1 MEECEK
7 VWGHLIK
14 VVPLQI
20 DEENKCIMRC
30 KILLLVSVLFF
41 VNIAFTQE
49 KNDWENQEVFQI
61 NRCTPRATFFPYSN
75 TKAMMSEETF
85 NYPWISPMKA
95 DLISLNGKWNF
106 HFSPSANERPSEN
119 DMFTKGNLRWKTIN
133 VPSCWEMLGYD
144 FPLYVNVDYPFE
156 NNPPFIDVK
165 EQYKGLYGENPV
177 GTYHKTFTIP
187 ENWNGKRVFLHFDGI
202 YSGAYVWCN
211 GKKVG
216 YCQASNNDA
225 EFELTKYLKEGE
237 NDLYVQVF
245 RWTDASYL
253 EGQDMFH
260 MSGLHRDV
268 YLFAVEPVFISNHYI
283 TSNLSKQDNYKSGE
297 FCVELEIDNPTN
309 KKSKKKIEIELL
321 DSKKQSVFSKNYL
334 VEVKNEKT
342 KVKFETY
349 LTNLELWN
357 SENPYLYTVV
367 IRQKD
372 KKGKEE
378 LVFSTKYGFRDIK
391 IDNNCVYING
401 ERVLFKG
408 VNTQDTH
415 PLYGRSIDVNTMLK
429 DIKLMKQANVN
440 TLRASHYP
448 RQAKMYA
455 MTDFYGMYVMNEAD
469 VECHLNWA
477 VHGEKGGITNDSTW
491 RAQFVDRTKAMV
503 LRDRNHPSIIFWSLG
518 NEAGGGE
525 NFLHTYNA
533 TASLD
538 TRPIHYE
545 GATRGKTPY
554 TDFYSEMYPHLD
566 VVKAFAKSDSLN
578 QPYIMCEYAH
588 AMGNA
593 IGNLKEYWDEIE
605 KGKNAIGGCIWDWVD
620 QSIYFPQAIKKGEFT
635 KNGFPYYSAGY
646 DYPGPHQGNFMNN
659 GIIQADRKWND
670 KLAEVKQVYQ
680 YIKFLSFDKDSQ
692 ELTILNK
699 YDFIDLAGFYLDYQ
713 IEENGY
719 EIFKGRVE
727 LPALEPND
735 TLRIKLPFD
744 LNLDQTKES
753 FINIQARFKQANLW
767 AKSGYE
773 MAQAQFALNKRNNS
787 LALVAESND
796 KFNVIEDEKQI
807 TLENK
812 GFKISFDKAN
822 GEIISWKYADCD
834 VITDRKGSP
843 RYNNNRW
850 IENDRHG
857 DSISSDI
864 ASTFEITFNK
874 EKTKANVKVST
885 TSEKCPYTIEY
896 TVYSNNIVDMKVTMN
911 PIVEGLRRLGVGII
925 FSKDFEEIDY
935 FAKGPWENYWDRQEA
950 SFVSRYSTTVSD
962 MFTPYAHPQSCGNR
976 QEMREISLYKKG
988 TNKGLKIEA
997 ESPIAFSMLH
1007 YDDPDFIKEKL
1018 HPWELEAREEVYA
1031 HFDFVQRGLGNG
1043 SCGPQTIEKYQV
1055 PSSGTYSFTLRFS
1068 PLR

>member
-1 MEECEK
+1 MK
-7 VWGHLIK
+7 
-14 VVPLQI
+14 
-20 DEENKCIMRC
+20 
-30 KILLLVSVLFF
+30 KIYCFIILSIIFSCF
-41 VNIAFTQE
+41 AFSQE

-61 NRCTPRATFFPYSN
+61 NRCSPRATFFPYSN

-95 DLISLNGKWNF
+95 DLISLNGKWDFN
-106 HFSPSANERPSEN
+106 FSPSADKRPSEN
-119 DMFTKGNLRWKTIN
+119 DMFTKGNLKWESIN

-144 FPLYVNVDYPFE
+144 SPLYVNVDYPFE

-177 GTYHKTFTIP
+177 GTYHKTFSIP
-187 ENWNGKRVFLHFDGI
+187 KNWEKKRVFLHFDGL

-225 EFELTKYLKEGE
+225 EFELTQYLKEGVNE
-237 NDLYVQVF
+237 LYVQVF

-268 YLFAVEPVFISNHYI
+268 YLFAVEQVFISNHYI
-283 TSNLSKQDNYKSGE
+283 TSTLDANTGYKKGNFNIELTLDNLTGKK
-297 FCVELEIDNPTN
+297 VEKI
-309 KKSKKKIEIELL
+309 IEIELL
-321 DSKKQSVFSKNYL
+321 DAKKQL
-334 VEVKNEKT
+334 VWRIERKEVLKAKET
-342 KVKFETY
+342 KI
-349 LTNLELWN
+349 NLNHLLDNIELWN

-391 IDNNCVYING
+391 IANNRVYING
-401 ERVLFKG
+401 EQVLFKG

-525 NFLHTYNA
+525 NFLHTYKA

-566 VVKAFAKSDSLN
+566 AVKAFAKSDSLN

-620 QSIYFPQAIKKGEFT
+620 QSIYFPQAIKKGEFV

-659 GIIQADRKWND
+659 GIIRADREWND
-670 KLAEVKQVYQ
+670 KLAEVKKVYQ
-680 YIKFLSFDKDSQ
+680 YVKILSFDKDKKQ
-692 ELTILNK
+692 VVIANK
-699 YDFIDLAGFYLDYQ
+699 YDFIDLSKFYIDFQ
-713 IEENGY
+713 IIEDGY
-719 EIFKGRVE
+719 EIYKGTTK
-727 LPALEPND
+727 LPSLKPN
-735 TLRIKLPFD
+735 TIAKIKLPYNVE
-744 LNLDQTKES
+744 LNQEKES
-753 FINIQARFKQANLW
+753 FINLQLRLKEANHW
-767 AKSGYE
+767 AEKDYA
-773 MAQAQFALNKRNNS
+773 MAQWQFAINKIENRLQEVKENKE
-787 LALVAESND
+787 AFLVQED
-796 KFNVIEDEKQI
+796 KTQL

-812 GFKISFDKAN
+812 GFKISFDKQN
-822 GEIISWKYADCD
+822 GEILYWKYDGFE
-834 VITDRKGSP
+834 VISDRKGSP
-843 RYNNNRW
+843 HYNNNRW
-850 IENDRHG
+850 IENDKHG
-857 DSISSDI
+857 DSISGEL
-864 ASTFEITFNK
+864 ASTCEIKLNK
-874 EKTKANVKVST
+874 EKTKAEIKIT
-885 TSEKCPYTIEY
+885 TKGKKCPYTIEY
-896 TVYSNNIVDMKVTMN
+896 IVYSNNIVDMKVILN
-911 PIVEGLRRLGVGII
+911 PIVEGLRRLGLGMI

-935 FAKGPWENYWDRQEA
+935 YAKGPWENYNDRQEA
-950 SFVSRYSTTVSD
+950 SFVGRYSTTVSD
-962 MFTPYAHPQSCGNR
+962 MLTPYAHPQSCGNR
-976 QEMREISLYKKG
+976 QEMREIFLYKKG
-988 TNKGLKIEA
+988 STKGLKIEA
-997 ESPIAFSMLH
+997 NQPIAFSMLH
-1007 YDDPDFIKEKL
+1007 FDDKDFNKEKL
-1018 HPWELEAREEVYA
+1018 HPWELNPREEVYA

>member
-1 MEECEK
+1 MK
-7 VWGHLIK
+7 KKFLF
-14 VVPLQI
+14 
-20 DEENKCIMRC
+20 
-30 KILLLVSVLFF
+30 LLLALVLCG
-41 VNIAFTQE
+41 IAFSQE

-61 NRCTPRATFFPYSN
+61 NRCSPRATFFPYSN

-85 NYPWISPMKA
+85 NYPWIFPMKA
-95 DLISLNGKWNF
+95 DLISLNGKWDF

-119 DMFTKGNLRWKTIN
+119 DMFSKGKLIWQTIN

-177 GTYHKTFTIP
+177 GTYHKTFSIP
-187 ENWNGKRVFLHFDGI
+187 KNWSGKRVFLHFDGL

-225 EFELTKYLKEGE
+225 EFELTKYLKKGE
-237 NDLYVQVF
+237 NDLYLQVF

-268 YLFAVEPVFISNHYI
+268 YLFAVEQVFISNHYI
-283 TSNLSKQDNYKSGE
+283 TSSLDENTNYKKGN
-297 FCVELEIDNPTN
+297 FNIELTLDNPTG
-309 KKSKKKIEIELL
+309 KKVEKIIEIELL
-321 DSKKQSVFSKNYL
+321 DAKKQL
-334 VEVKNEKT
+334 VWKIERKEVLKEKET
-342 KVKFETY
+342 KI
-349 LTNLELWN
+349 NLNHLLDNIELWN

-401 ERVLFKG
+401 EQVLFKG

-566 VVKAFAKSDSLN
+566 AVKAFAKSDSLN

-620 QSIYFPQAIKKGEFT
+620 QSIYFPQAIKKGEFV

-659 GIIQADRKWND
+659 GIIRADREWND
-670 KLAEVKQVYQ
+670 KLAEVKKVYQ
-680 YIKFLSFDKDSQ
+680 YVKILSFDKDKKQ
-692 ELTILNK
+692 VVIANK
-699 YDFIDLAGFYLDYQ
+699 YDFIDLSQFYIDFQ
-713 IEENGY
+713 IIEDGY
-719 EIFKGRVE
+719 EIYKGTTK
-727 LPALEPND
+727 LPSLKPN
-735 TLRIKLPFD
+735 TIAKIKLPYNVE
-744 LNLDQTKES
+744 LNQEKES
-753 FINIQARFKQANLW
+753 FINLQLRLKEANHW
-767 AKSGYE
+767 AEKDYA
-773 MAQAQFALNKRNNS
+773 MAHWQFAINKIENRLQEVKES
-787 LALVAESND
+787 KEAFLVQED
-796 KFNVIEDEKQI
+796 KTQL

-812 GFKISFDKAN
+812 GFKISFDKQN
-822 GEIISWKYADCD
+822 GEILYWKYDGFE
-834 VITDRKGSP
+834 VISDRKGSP
-843 RYNNNRW
+843 HYNNNRW
-850 IENDRHG
+850 IENDKHG
-857 DSISSDI
+857 DSISGEL
-864 ASTFEITFNK
+864 ASTCEIKLNK
-874 EKTKANVKVST
+874 EKTKAEIKIT
-885 TSEKCPYTIEY
+885 TKGEKCPYTIEY
-896 TVYSNNIVDMKVTMN
+896 TVYSNNIVDMKVTLN
-911 PIVEGLRRLGVGII
+911 PIVEGLRRLGLGMI

-935 FAKGPWENYWDRQEA
+935 YAKGPWENYNDRQEA
-950 SFVSRYSTTVSD
+950 SFVGRYSTTVSD
-962 MFTPYAHPQSCGNR
+962 MLTPYAHPQSCGNR
-976 QEMREISLYKKG
+976 QEMREIFLYKKG
-988 TNKGLKIEA
+988 STKGLKIEA
-997 ESPIAFSMLH
+997 NQPIAFSMLH
-1007 YDDPDFIKEKL
+1007 FDDKDFNKEKL
-1018 HPWELEAREEVYA
+1018 HPWELNPREEVYA
-1031 HFDFVQRGLGNG
+1031 HFDYVQRGLGNG

>member
-1 MEECEK
+1 MK
-7 VWGHLIK
+7 KQFLF
-14 VVPLQI
+14 
-20 DEENKCIMRC
+20 
-30 KILLLVSVLFF
+30 ILLALFF
-41 VNIAFTQE
+41 SCFSFSQE

-61 NRCTPRATFFPYSN
+61 NRCNPRATFFPYSN
-75 TKAMMSEETF
+75 TTSMLQDETF
-85 NYPWISPMKA
+85 NYPWIAPNKA
-95 DLISLNGKWNF
+95 DVLSLNGKWNF

-119 DMFTKGNLRWKTIN
+119 DMFTKGNLKWESIN

-144 FPLYVNVDYPFE
+144 SPLYVNVDYPFE

-177 GTYHKTFTIP
+177 GTYHKTFSIP
-187 ENWNGKRVFLHFDGI
+187 KNWSGKRVFLHFDGF

-225 EFELTKYLKEGE
+225 EFELTQYLKEGVNE
-237 NDLYVQVF
+237 LYVQVF

-268 YLFAVEPVFISNHYI
+268 YLFAVEQVFISNHYI
-283 TSNLSKQDNYKSGE
+283 TSTLDANIGYKKGN
-297 FCVELEIDNPTN
+297 FNIELTLDNPTG
-309 KKSKKKIEIELL
+309 KKVEKIIEIELL
-321 DSKKQSVFSKNYL
+321 DAKKQL
-334 VEVKNEKT
+334 VWKIERKEVLKEKET
-342 KVKFETY
+342 KI
-349 LTNLELWN
+349 NLNHLLDNVELWN
-357 SENPYLYTVV
+357 SENPYLYTVI

-372 KKGKEE
+372 KKGNEE
-378 LVFSTKYGFRDIK
+378 MVFSTKYGFRDIK
-391 IDNNCVYING
+391 TFNNCVYING
-401 ERVLFKG
+401 EQVLFKG

-566 VVKAFAKSDSLN
+566 AVKAFAKSDSLN

-620 QSIYFPQAIKKGEFT
+620 QSIYFPQAIKKGEFV

-659 GIIQADRKWND
+659 GIIRADREWND
-670 KLAEVKQVYQ
+670 KLAEVKKVYQ
-680 YIKFLSFDKDSQ
+680 YVKILSFDKDKKQ
-692 ELTILNK
+692 VVIANK
-699 YDFIDLAGFYLDYQ
+699 YDFIDLSQFYIDFQ
-713 IEENGY
+713 IIENGY
-719 EIFKGRVE
+719 EIYKGTTK
-727 LPALEPND
+727 LPALKPN
-735 TLRIKLPFD
+735 TIAKIKLPYNVE
-744 LNLDQTKES
+744 LNQEKES
-753 FINIQARFKQANLW
+753 FINLQLRLKEANHW
-767 AKSGYE
+767 AEKDYA
-773 MAQAQFALNKRNNS
+773 MAQWQFAINKIENRLKEVKES
-787 LALVAESND
+787 KEAFLVQED
-796 KFNVIEDEKQI
+796 KTQL

-812 GFKISFDKAN
+812 GFKISFDKQN
-822 GEIISWKYADCD
+822 GEILYWKYDGFE
-834 VITDRKGSP
+834 VISDRKGSP
-843 RYNNNRW
+843 HYNNNRW
-850 IENDRHG
+850 IENDKHG
-857 DSISSDI
+857 DSISGEL
-864 ASTFEITFNK
+864 ASTCEIKLNK
-874 EKTKANVKVST
+874 EKTKAEIKVT
-885 TSEKCPYTIEY
+885 TKGEKCPYTIEY

-911 PIVEGLRRLGVGII
+911 PIVEGLRRLGLGMI

-935 FAKGPWENYWDRQEA
+935 YAKGPWENYNDRKEA
-950 SFVSRYSTTVSD
+950 SFVGRYSTTVSD
-962 MFTPYAHPQSCGNR
+962 MLTPYAHPQSCGNR
-976 QEMREISLYKKG
+976 QEMREIFLYKKG
-988 TNKGLKIEA
+988 STKGLKIEA
-997 ESPIAFSMLH
+997 NQPIAFSMLH
-1007 YDDPDFIKEKL
+1007 FDDKDFNKEKL

-1031 HFDFVQRGLGNG
+1031 HFDYVQRGLGNG

>member
-1 MEECEK
+1 MK
-7 VWGHLIK
+7 
-14 VVPLQI
+14 
-20 DEENKCIMRC
+20 
-30 KILLLVSVLFF
+30 KIYCFIILSIIFSCF
-41 VNIAFTQE
+41 AFSQE

-61 NRCTPRATFFPYSN
+61 NRCSPRATFFPYSN
-75 TKAMMSEETF
+75 TKAMMNEETF

-95 DLISLNGKWNF
+95 DLISLNGKWDF

-119 DMFTKGNLRWKTIN
+119 DMFTKGKLKWESIN

-177 GTYHKTFTIP
+177 GTYHKTFSIP
-187 ENWNGKRVFLHFDGI
+187 KNWEKKRVFLHFDGL

-211 GKKVG
+211 RKKVG

-225 EFELTKYLKEGE
+225 EFELTQYLKEGINE
-237 NDLYVQVF
+237 LYVQVF

-268 YLFAVEPVFISNHYI
+268 YLFAVERVFISNHYI
-283 TSNLSKQDNYKSGE
+283 TSTLDANTGYKKGN
-297 FCVELEIDNPTN
+297 FNIELTLDNPTG
-309 KKSKKKIEIELL
+309 KKAEKIIEIELL
-321 DSKKQSVFSKNYL
+321 DAKKEL
-334 VEVKNEKT
+334 VWKIEKKEVLKEKET
-342 KVKFETY
+342 KI
-349 LTNLELWN
+349 NLNHLLDNIELWN

-391 IDNNCVYING
+391 IENNCVYING

-491 RAQFVDRTKAMV
+491 KAQFVDRTKAMV

-525 NFLHTYNA
+525 NFLHTYKA

-545 GATRGKTPY
+545 GATRGKTPH

-566 VVKAFAKSDSLN
+566 AVKAFAKSDSLN

-593 IGNLKEYWDEIE
+593 IGNLKEYWEEIE

-620 QSIYFPQAIKKGEFT
+620 QSIYFPQAIKKGEFV
-635 KNGFPYYSAGY
+635 KNGFLYYSAGY

-659 GIIQADRKWND
+659 GIIRADREWND
-670 KLAEVKQVYQ
+670 KLAEVKKVYQ
-680 YIKFLSFDKDSQ
+680 YVKILSFDKDKKQ
-692 ELTILNK
+692 VVIANK
-699 YDFIDLAGFYLDYQ
+699 YDFIDLSQFYIDFQ
-713 IEENGY
+713 IIEDGY
-719 EIFKGRVE
+719 EIYKGTTK
-727 LPALEPND
+727 LPVLKPN
-735 TLRIKLPFD
+735 TIAKIKLPYNVE
-744 LNLDQTKES
+744 LNQEKES
-753 FINIQARFKQANLW
+753 FINLQLRLKEANPW
-767 AKSGYE
+767 AEKDYA
-773 MAQAQFALNKRNNS
+773 MAHWQFAINEIENRLQEVKES
-787 LALVAESND
+787 KEAFLVQED
-796 KFNVIEDEKQI
+796 KTQL

-812 GFKISFDKAN
+812 GFKISFDKQN
-822 GEIISWKYADCD
+822 GEILYWKYDGFE
-834 VITDRKGSP
+834 VISDRKGSP
-843 RYNNNRW
+843 HYNNNRW
-850 IENDRHG
+850 IENDKHG
-857 DSISSDI
+857 DSISGEL
-864 ASTFEITFNK
+864 ASTCEIKLNK
-874 EKTKANVKVST
+874 EKTKAEIKIT
-885 TSEKCPYTIEY
+885 TKGEKCPYTIEY

-911 PIVEGLRRLGVGII
+911 PIVEGLRRLGLGMI

-935 FAKGPWENYWDRQEA
+935 YAKGPWENYNDRQEA
-950 SFVSRYSTTVSD
+950 SFVGRYSTTVSD
-962 MFTPYAHPQSCGNR
+962 MLTPYAHPQSCGNR
-976 QEMREISLYKKG
+976 QEMREIFLYKKG
-988 TNKGLKIEA
+988 STKGLKIEA
-997 ESPIAFSMLH
+997 NQPIAFSMLH
-1007 YDDPDFIKEKL
+1007 FDDKDFNKEKL

>member
-1 MEECEK
+1 MK
-7 VWGHLIK
+7 KKFLF
-14 VVPLQI
+14 
-20 DEENKCIMRC
+20 
-30 KILLLVSVLFF
+30 ILLALFF
-41 VNIAFTQE
+41 SCFAFSQE

-95 DLISLNGKWNF
+95 DLISLNGKWDF
-106 HFSPSANERPSEN
+106 HFSPSANERPSES
-119 DMFTKGNLRWKTIN
+119 DMFTKGNLKWESIN

-144 FPLYVNVDYPFE
+144 SPLYVNVDYPFE
-156 NNPPFIDVK
+156 NNPPYIDVK

-177 GTYHKTFTIP
+177 GTYHKTFSIP
-187 ENWNGKRVFLHFDGI
+187 KNWEKKRVFLHFDGL

-225 EFELTKYLKEGE
+225 EFELTQYLKEGINE
-237 NDLYVQVF
+237 LYVQVF

-268 YLFAVEPVFISNHYI
+268 YLFAVESIFISNHYI
-283 TSNLSKQDNYKSGE
+283 TSNLNKQYNYKSGD
-297 FCVELEIDNPTN
+297 FCVELEIDNPT
-309 KKSKKKIEIELL
+309 KKNCKKNIEIELL
-321 DSKKQSVFSKNYL
+321 DSKKKIIFSKNYS
-334 VEVKNEKT
+334 VKVKNEKT
-342 KVKFETY
+342 KIKFETY
-349 LTNLELWN
+349 LTNLQLWN
-357 SENPYLYTVV
+357 AENPYLYTVI

-391 IDNNCVYING
+391 IANNRVYING
-401 ERVLFKG
+401 EQVLFKG

-455 MTDFYGMYVMNEAD
+455 MTDFYGLYVMNEAD

-491 RAQFVDRTKAMV
+491 TAQYVDRTKAMV

-533 TASLD
+533 TAALD

-566 VVKAFAKSDSLN
+566 AVKAFAKSDSLN

-620 QSIYFPQAIKKGEFT
+620 QSIYFPQSIKKGEFV

-659 GIIQADRKWND
+659 GIIRADREWND
-670 KLAEVKQVYQ
+670 KLAEVKKVYQ
-680 YIKFLSFDKDSQ
+680 YVKILSFDKDKKQ
-692 ELTILNK
+692 VVIANK
-699 YDFIDLAGFYLDYQ
+699 YDFIDLSQFYIDFQ
-713 IEENGY
+713 IIENGY
-719 EIFKGRVE
+719 EIYKGTTK
-727 LPALEPND
+727 LPSLKPN
-735 TLRIKLPFD
+735 TIAKIKLPYNVE
-744 LNLDQTKES
+744 LNQEKES
-753 FINIQARFKQANLW
+753 FINLQLRLKEANHW
-767 AKSGYE
+767 ADKDYA
-773 MAQAQFALNKRNNS
+773 MAHWQFAINEIENRLKEVKESKEAFLVQEDNNQ
-787 LALVAESND
+787 L
-796 KFNVIEDEKQI
+796 

-812 GFKISFDKAN
+812 GFKISFDKQN
-822 GEIISWKYADCD
+822 GEILYWKYDGFE
-834 VITDRKGSP
+834 VISDRKGSP
-843 RYNNNRW
+843 HYNNNRW
-850 IENDRHG
+850 IENDKHG
-857 DSISSDI
+857 DSISGEL
-864 ASTFEITFNK
+864 ASTCEININK
-874 EKTKANVKVST
+874 ERTKAEIKIT
-885 TSEKCPYTIEY
+885 TKGEKCPYTIEY

-911 PIVEGLRRLGVGII
+911 PIVEGLRRLGLGMI

-935 FAKGPWENYWDRQEA
+935 YAKGPWENYNDRQEA
-950 SFVSRYSTTVSD
+950 SFVGRYSTTVSD
-962 MFTPYAHPQSCGNR
+962 MLTPYAHPQSCGNR
-976 QEMREISLYKKG
+976 QEMREIFLYKKG
-988 TNKGLKIEA
+988 STKGLKIEA
-997 ESPIAFSMLH
+997 NQPIAFSMLH
-1007 YDDPDFIKEKL
+1007 FDDKDFNKEKL

>member
-1 MEECEK
+1 
-7 VWGHLIK
+7 
-14 VVPLQI
+14 
-20 DEENKCIMRC
+20 
-30 KILLLVSVLFF
+30 
-41 VNIAFTQE
+41 
-49 KNDWENQEVFQI
+49 
-61 NRCTPRATFFPYSN
+61 
-75 TKAMMSEETF
+75 MSEETF

-119 DMFTKGNLRWKTIN
+119 DMFTKGNLKWESIN

-156 NNPPFIDVK
+156 NNPPFIGVK

-177 GTYHKTFTIP
+177 GTYHKTFSIP
-187 ENWNGKRVFLHFDGI
+187 KNWEKKRVFLHFDGL

-225 EFELTKYLKEGE
+225 EFELTQYLKEGV

-268 YLFAVEPVFISNHYI
+268 YLFAVEQVFISNHYI
-283 TSNLSKQDNYKSGE
+283 TSTLDANTNYKKGN
-297 FCVELEIDNPTN
+297 FNIELTLDNPTG
-309 KKSKKKIEIELL
+309 KKVEKIIEIELL
-321 DSKKQSVFSKNYL
+321 DAKKEL
-334 VEVKNEKT
+334 VWRIERKEVLKEKET
-342 KVKFETY
+342 KI
-349 LTNLELWN
+349 NLNHLLDNIELWN
-357 SENPYLYTVV
+357 SENPYLYTVI

-391 IDNNCVYING
+391 IANNRVYING
-401 ERVLFKG
+401 EQVLFKG

-429 DIKLMKQANVN
+429 DIIMMKQANVN

-620 QSIYFPQAIKKGEFT
+620 QSIYFPQAIKKGEFV

-659 GIIQADRKWND
+659 GIIRADREWND
-670 KLAEVKQVYQ
+670 KLAEVKKVYQ
-680 YIKFLSFDKDSQ
+680 YVKILSFDKEKKQ
-692 ELTILNK
+692 VVIANK
-699 YDFIDLAGFYLDYQ
+699 YDFIDLSKFYIDFQ
-713 IEENGY
+713 IIEDGY
-719 EIFKGRVE
+719 EIYKGTTK
-727 LPALEPND
+727 LPSLKPN
-735 TLRIKLPFD
+735 TIAKIKLPYNME
-744 LNLDQTKES
+744 LNQEKES
-753 FINIQARFKQANLW
+753 FINLQLRLKEANHW
-767 AKSGYE
+767 ADKDYA
-773 MAQAQFALNKRNNS
+773 MAHWQFAINKIENRLQEVKES
-787 LALVAESND
+787 KEAFLVQED
-796 KFNVIEDEKQI
+796 KTQL
-807 TLENK
+807 TLENN
-812 GFKISFDKAN
+812 GFKISFDKQN
-822 GEIISWKYADCD
+822 GEILYWKYDD
-834 VITDRKGSP
+834 FEVISDRKGSP
-843 RYNNNRW
+843 HYNNNRW
-850 IENDRHG
+850 IENDKHG
-857 DSISSDI
+857 DSISGEL
-864 ASTFEITFNK
+864 ASTCEIKLNK
-874 EKTKANVKVST
+874 EKTKAEIKIT
-885 TSEKCPYTIEY
+885 TKGEKCPYTIEY
-896 TVYSNNIVDMKVTMN
+896 TVYSNNIVDMKVTLN
-911 PIVEGLRRLGVGII
+911 PIVEGLRRLGLGMI

-935 FAKGPWENYWDRQEA
+935 YAKGPWENYNDRQEA
-950 SFVSRYSTTVSD
+950 SFVGRYCSTVSD
-962 MFTPYAHPQSCGNR
+962 MLTPYAHPQSCGNR
-976 QEMREISLYKKG
+976 QEMREIFLYKKG
-988 TNKGLKIEA
+988 STKGLKIEA
-997 ESPIAFSMLH
+997 NQPIAFSMLH
-1007 YDDPDFIKEKL
+1007 FDDKDFNKEKL

>member
-1 MEECEK
+1 MK
-7 VWGHLIK
+7 KQFLF
-14 VVPLQI
+14 
-20 DEENKCIMRC
+20 
-30 KILLLVSVLFF
+30 ILLALFF
-41 VNIAFTQE
+41 SCFSFSQE

-61 NRCTPRATFFPYSN
+61 NRCNPRATFFPYSN
-75 TKAMMSEETF
+75 TTSMLQDETF
-85 NYPWISPMKA
+85 NYPWIAPNKA
-95 DLISLNGKWNF
+95 DVLSLNGKWNF
-106 HFSPSANERPSEN
+106 HFSPSCNERPSEN
-119 DMFTKGNLRWKTIN
+119 DMFTKGKLKWETIN

-177 GTYHKTFTIP
+177 GTYHKTFSIP
-187 ENWNGKRVFLHFDGI
+187 KNWEKKRVFLHFDGL

-225 EFELTKYLKEGE
+225 EFELTQYLKEGVNE
-237 NDLYVQVF
+237 LYVQVF

-268 YLFAVEPVFISNHYI
+268 YLFAVEQVFISNHYI
-283 TSNLSKQDNYKSGE
+283 TSNLNKQYNYKSGD
-297 FCVELEIDNPTN
+297 FCVELEIDNPT
-309 KKSKKKIEIELL
+309 KKNCKKNIEIELL
-321 DSKKQSVFSKNYL
+321 DSKKKIIFSKNYS
-334 VEVKNEKT
+334 VKVKNEKT
-342 KVKFETY
+342 KIKFETY
-349 LTNLELWN
+349 LTNLQLWN

-372 KKGKEE
+372 KNGNEE
-378 LVFSTKYGFRDIK
+378 MVFSTKYGFRDIK
-391 IDNNCVYING
+391 TFNNCVYING

-659 GIIQADRKWND
+659 GIIRADREWND
-670 KLAEVKQVYQ
+670 KLAEVKKVYQ
-680 YIKFLSFDKDSQ
+680 YVKIHSFDKDKKQ
-692 ELTILNK
+692 VVIANK
-699 YDFIDLAGFYLDYQ
+699 YDFIDLSKFYIDFQ
-713 IEENGY
+713 IIENGY
-719 EIFKGRVE
+719 EIYKGTTK
-727 LPALEPND
+727 LPALKPN
-735 TLRIKLPFD
+735 TIAKIKLPYNVE
-744 LNLDQTKES
+744 LNQEKES
-753 FINIQARFKQANLW
+753 FINLQLRLKEANHW
-767 AKSGYE
+767 ADKDYA
-773 MAQAQFALNKRNNS
+773 MADWQFAINEIENRLKEVKES
-787 LALVAESND
+787 KEAFLVQED
-796 KFNVIEDEKQI
+796 KTQI

-812 GFKISFDKAN
+812 GFKISFDKQN
-822 GEIISWKYADCD
+822 GEILYWKYDGFE
-834 VITDRKGSP
+834 VISDRKGSP
-843 RYNNNRW
+843 HYNNNRW
-850 IENDRHG
+850 IENDKHG
-857 DSISSDI
+857 DSISGEL
-864 ASTFEITFNK
+864 ASTCEININK
-874 EKTKANVKVST
+874 ERTKAKIKIT
-885 TSEKCPYTIEY
+885 TKGEKCPYTIEY

-911 PIVEGLRRLGVGII
+911 PIVEGLRRLGLGMI

-935 FAKGPWENYWDRQEA
+935 YAKGPWENYNDRQEA
-950 SFVSRYSTTVSD
+950 SFVGRYSTTVSD
-962 MFTPYAHPQSCGNR
+962 MLTPYAHPQSCGNR
-976 QEMREISLYKKG
+976 QEMREIFLYKKG
-988 TNKGLKIEA
+988 STKGLKIEA
-997 ESPIAFSMLH
+997 NQPIAFSMLH
-1007 YDDPDFIKEKL
+1007 FDDKDFNKEKL
-1018 HPWELEAREEVYA
+1018 HPWELNPREEVYA

>member
-1 MEECEK
+1 MK
-7 VWGHLIK
+7 
-14 VVPLQI
+14 
-20 DEENKCIMRC
+20 
-30 KILLLVSVLFF
+30 KIYCFIILSIIFSCF
-41 VNIAFTQE
+41 AFSQE

-61 NRCTPRATFFPYSN
+61 NRCSPRATFFPYSN

-95 DLISLNGKWNF
+95 DLISLNGKWDF
-106 HFSPSANERPSEN
+106 HFSPSVNERPSEN
-119 DMFTKGNLRWKTIN
+119 DMFTKGNLKWENIN

-144 FPLYVNVDYPFE
+144 LPLYVNVDYPFE

-177 GTYHKTFTIP
+177 GTYHKTFSIP
-187 ENWNGKRVFLHFDGI
+187 KNWEKKRVFLHFDGL

-225 EFELTKYLKEGE
+225 EFELTQYLKEGVNE
-237 NDLYVQVF
+237 LYVQVF

-268 YLFAVEPVFISNHYI
+268 YLFAVERVFISNHYI
-283 TSNLSKQDNYKSGE
+283 TSSLDANTGYKKGY
-297 FCVELEIDNPTN
+297 FNIELTLDNPTG
-309 KKSKKKIEIELL
+309 KKAEKIIEIELL
-321 DSKKQSVFSKNYL
+321 DAKKQL
-334 VEVKNEKT
+334 VWKIERKEVLKEKET
-342 KVKFETY
+342 KI
-349 LTNLELWN
+349 NLNHLLDNIELWN

-367 IRQKD
+367 IRQKN

-391 IDNNCVYING
+391 IANNRVYING

-538 TRPIHYE
+538 RRPIHYE

-566 VVKAFAKSDSLN
+566 AVKAFAKSDSLN

-620 QSIYFPQAIKKGEFT
+620 QSIYFPQAIKKGEFV
-635 KNGFPYYSAGY
+635 KNGFPYYAAGY
-646 DYPGPHQGNFMNN
+646 DFPGPHQGNFMNN
-659 GIIQADRKWND
+659 GIIRADREWND
-670 KLAEVKQVYQ
+670 KLAEVKKVYQ
-680 YIKFLSFDKDSQ
+680 YVKILSFDKDKKQ
-692 ELTILNK
+692 VVIANK
-699 YDFIDLAGFYLDYQ
+699 YDFIDLSQFYIDFQ
-713 IEENGY
+713 IIEDGY
-719 EIFKGRVE
+719 EIYKGTTK
-727 LPALEPND
+727 LPALKPN
-735 TLRIKLPFD
+735 TIAKIKLPYNVE
-744 LNLDQTKES
+744 LNQEKES
-753 FINIQARFKQANLW
+753 FINLQLRLKESNHW
-767 AKSGYE
+767 AEKDYA
-773 MAQAQFALNKRNNS
+773 MAHWQFAINKIENRLKEVKESKEAFLVQEDNNQ
-787 LALVAESND
+787 L
-796 KFNVIEDEKQI
+796 

-812 GFKISFDKAN
+812 GFKISFDKQN
-822 GEIISWKYADCD
+822 GEILYWKYDGFE
-834 VITDRKGSP
+834 VISDRKGSP
-843 RYNNNRW
+843 HYNNNRW
-850 IENDRHG
+850 IENDKHG
-857 DSISSDI
+857 DSISGEL
-864 ASTFEITFNK
+864 ASTCEIKLNK
-874 EKTKANVKVST
+874 EKTKAEIKVT
-885 TSEKCPYTIEY
+885 TKGEKCPYTIEY
-896 TVYSNNIVDMKVTMN
+896 TIYSNNIVDMKVTMN
-911 PIVEGLRRLGVGII
+911 PIVEGLRRLGLGMI

-935 FAKGPWENYWDRQEA
+935 YAKGPWENYNDRQEA
-950 SFVSRYSTTVSD
+950 SFVGRYSTTITD
-962 MFTPYAHPQSCGNR
+962 MLTPYAHPQSCGNR
-976 QEMREISLYKKG
+976 QEMREIFLYKKG
-988 TNKGLKIEA
+988 STKGLKIEA
-997 ESPIAFSMLH
+997 NQPIAFSMLH
-1007 YDDPDFIKEKL
+1007 FDDKDFNKEKL

-1031 HFDFVQRGLGNG
+1031 HFDYVQRGLGNG

>member
-1 MEECEK
+1 MK
-7 VWGHLIK
+7 
-14 VVPLQI
+14 
-20 DEENKCIMRC
+20 
-30 KILLLVSVLFF
+30 KIYCFIILSIIFSCF
-41 VNIAFTQE
+41 AFSQE

-61 NRCTPRATFFPYSN
+61 NRCSPRATFFPYSN

-95 DLISLNGKWNF
+95 DLISLNGKWDF

-119 DMFTKGNLRWKTIN
+119 DMFTKGNLKWESIN

-177 GTYHKTFTIP
+177 GTYHKTFSIP
-187 ENWNGKRVFLHFDGI
+187 KNWEKKRVFLHFDGL

-225 EFELTKYLKEGE
+225 EFELTQYLKEGINE
-237 NDLYVQVF
+237 LYVQVF
-245 RWTDASYL
+245 RWSDASYL

-268 YLFAVEPVFISNHYI
+268 YLFAVERVFISNHYI
-283 TSNLSKQDNYKSGE
+283 TSTLDANTGYKKGN
-297 FCVELEIDNPTN
+297 FNIELTLDNPTG
-309 KKSKKKIEIELL
+309 KKVEKIIEIELL
-321 DSKKQSVFSKNYL
+321 DAKKQL
-334 VEVKNEKT
+334 VWKIERKEVLKEKET
-342 KVKFETY
+342 KI
-349 LTNLELWN
+349 NLNHLLDNIELWN
-357 SENPYLYTVV
+357 SENPYLYTVI

-391 IDNNCVYING
+391 IANNRVYING

-491 RAQFVDRTKAMV
+491 KAQFVDRTKAMV

-525 NFLHTYNA
+525 NFLHTYKA

-545 GATRGKTPY
+545 GATRGKTPH

-566 VVKAFAKSDSLN
+566 AVKAFAKSDSLN

-620 QSIYFPQAIKKGEFT
+620 QSIYFPQAIKKGEFV

-659 GIIQADRKWND
+659 GIIRADRKWND
-670 KLAEVKQVYQ
+670 KLAEVKKVYQ
-680 YIKFLSFDKDSQ
+680 YVKILSFDKDKKQ
-692 ELTILNK
+692 VVIANK
-699 YDFIDLAGFYLDYQ
+699 YDFIDLSQFYIDFQ
-713 IEENGY
+713 IIEDGY
-719 EIFKGRVE
+719 EVYKGTTK
-727 LPALEPND
+727 LPALKPN
-735 TLRIKLPFD
+735 TIAKIKLPYNVE
-744 LNLDQTKES
+744 LNQEKES
-753 FINIQARFKQANLW
+753 FINLQLRLKEANHW
-767 AKSGYE
+767 AEKDYP
-773 MAQAQFALNKRNNS
+773 MAHWQFAINEIENRLQEVKES
-787 LALVAESND
+787 KEAFLVQED
-796 KFNVIEDEKQI
+796 KTQL

-812 GFKISFDKAN
+812 GFKISFDKQN
-822 GEIISWKYADCD
+822 GEILYWKYDGFE
-834 VITDRKGSP
+834 VISDRKGSP
-843 RYNNNRW
+843 HYNNNRW
-850 IENDRHG
+850 IENDKHG
-857 DSISSDI
+857 DSISGEL
-864 ASTFEITFNK
+864 ASTCEIKLNK
-874 EKTKANVKVST
+874 EKTKAEIKIT
-885 TSEKCPYTIEY
+885 TKGEKCPYTIEY
-896 TVYSNNIVDMKVTMN
+896 IVYSNNTVDMKVTLN
-911 PIVEGLRRLGVGII
+911 PIVEGLRRLGLGMI

-935 FAKGPWENYWDRQEA
+935 YAKGPWENYNDRQEA
-950 SFVSRYSTTVSD
+950 SFVGRYSTTVSD
-962 MFTPYAHPQSCGNR
+962 MLTPYAHPQSCGNR
-976 QEMREISLYKKG
+976 QEMREIFLYKKG
-988 TNKGLKIEA
+988 STKGLKIEA
-997 ESPIAFSMLH
+997 NQPIAFSMLH
-1007 YDDPDFIKEKL
+1007 FDDKDFNKEKL
-1018 HPWELEAREEVYA
+1018 HPWELNPREEVYA

>member
-1 MEECEK
+1 
-7 VWGHLIK
+7 
-14 VVPLQI
+14 
-20 DEENKCIMRC
+20 
-30 KILLLVSVLFF
+30 
-41 VNIAFTQE
+41 
-49 KNDWENQEVFQI
+49 
-61 NRCTPRATFFPYSN
+61 
-75 TKAMMSEETF
+75 MSEETF

-95 DLISLNGKWNF
+95 DLISLNGKWDF

-119 DMFTKGNLRWKTIN
+119 DMFTKGNLKWESIN

-144 FPLYVNVDYPFE
+144 VPLYVNVDYPFE

-177 GTYHKTFTIP
+177 GTYHKTFSIP
-187 ENWNGKRVFLHFDGI
+187 KNWEQKRVFLHFDGL

-225 EFELTKYLKEGE
+225 EFELTQYLKEGVNE
-237 NDLYVQVF
+237 LYVQVF

-268 YLFAVEPVFISNHYI
+268 YLFAVERVFISNHYI
-283 TSNLSKQDNYKSGE
+283 TSTLDANTGYKKGN
-297 FCVELEIDNPTN
+297 FNIELTLDNPTG
-309 KKSKKKIEIELL
+309 KKAEKIIEIELL
-321 DSKKQSVFSKNYL
+321 DAKKQL
-334 VEVKNEKT
+334 VWKIERKEVLKEKET
-342 KVKFETY
+342 KI
-349 LTNLELWN
+349 NLNHLLDNVELWN
-357 SENPYLYTVV
+357 TETPYLYTVI

-391 IDNNCVYING
+391 IANNCVYING

-491 RAQFVDRTKAMV
+491 RAQYVDRTKAMV

-533 TASLD
+533 TKSLD

-620 QSIYFPQAIKKGEFT
+620 QSIYFPQAIKKGEFV

-659 GIIQADRKWND
+659 GIIRADREWND
-670 KLAEVKQVYQ
+670 KLAEVKKVYQ
-680 YIKFLSFDKDSQ
+680 YVKILSFDKEKKQ
-692 ELTILNK
+692 VVIANK
-699 YDFIDLAGFYLDYQ
+699 YDFIDLSKFYIDFQ
-713 IEENGY
+713 IIEDGY
-719 EIFKGRVE
+719 EIYKGTTK
-727 LPALEPND
+727 LPALKPN
-735 TLRIKLPFD
+735 TIAKIKLPYNVE
-744 LNLDQTKES
+744 LNQEKES
-753 FINIQARFKQANLW
+753 FINLQLRLKEANHW
-767 AKSGYE
+767 AEKDYA
-773 MAQAQFALNKRNNS
+773 MAHWQFAINKIENRLKEVEES
-787 LALVAESND
+787 KEAFLVQED
-796 KFNVIEDEKQI
+796 KTQL

-812 GFKISFDKAN
+812 GFKISFDKQN
-822 GEIISWKYADCD
+822 GEILYWKYDGFE
-834 VITDRKGSP
+834 VISDRKGAP
-843 RYNNNRW
+843 HYNNNRW
-850 IENDRHG
+850 IENDKHG
-857 DSISSDI
+857 DSISGEL
-864 ASTFEITFNK
+864 ASTCEIKLNK
-874 EKTKANVKVST
+874 EKTKAEIKVT
-885 TSEKCPYTIEY
+885 TKGEKCPYTIEY

-911 PIVEGLRRLGVGII
+911 PIVEGLRRLGLGMI

-935 FAKGPWENYWDRQEA
+935 YAKGPWENYNDRQEA
-950 SFVSRYSTTVSD
+950 SFVGRYSTTVTD
-962 MFTPYAHPQSCGNR
+962 MLTPYAHPQSCGNR
-976 QEMREISLYKKG
+976 QEMREIFLYKKG
-988 TNKGLKIEA
+988 STKGLKIEA
-997 ESPIAFSMLH
+997 NQPIAFSMLH
-1007 YDDPDFIKEKL
+1007 FDDKDFNKEKL

-1031 HFDFVQRGLGNG
+1031 HFDYVQRGLGNG

>member
-1 MEECEK
+1 
-7 VWGHLIK
+7 
-14 VVPLQI
+14 
-20 DEENKCIMRC
+20 
-30 KILLLVSVLFF
+30 
-41 VNIAFTQE
+41 
-49 KNDWENQEVFQI
+49 
-61 NRCTPRATFFPYSN
+61 
-75 TKAMMSEETF
+75 MSEETF

-95 DLISLNGKWNF
+95 DLISLNGKWDF

-119 DMFTKGNLRWKTIN
+119 DMFTKGNLKWESIN

-177 GTYHKTFTIP
+177 GTYHRTFSIP
-187 ENWNGKRVFLHFDGI
+187 ENWSGKRVFLHFDGL

-225 EFELTKYLKEGE
+225 EFELTQYLKEGINE
-237 NDLYVQVF
+237 LYVQVF
-245 RWTDASYL
+245 RWSDASYL

-268 YLFAVEPVFISNHYI
+268 YLFAVEQVFISNHYI
-283 TSNLSKQDNYKSGE
+283 TSTLDANTGYKKGN
-297 FCVELEIDNPTN
+297 FNIELTLDNPTG
-309 KKSKKKIEIELL
+309 KKVEKIIEIELL
-321 DSKKQSVFSKNYL
+321 DAKKQL
-334 VEVKNEKT
+334 VWRIERKEVLKEKET
-342 KVKFETY
+342 KI
-349 LTNLELWN
+349 NLNHLLDNIELWN

-378 LVFSTKYGFRDIK
+378 LVFSTKYGFRNIEIK
-391 IDNNCVYING
+391 NNQVYING

-491 RAQFVDRTKAMV
+491 KAQFVDRTKAMV

-525 NFLHTYNA
+525 NFLHTYKA

-566 VVKAFAKSDSLN
+566 AVKAFAKSDSLN

-659 GIIQADRKWND
+659 GIIRADREWND
-670 KLAEVKQVYQ
+670 KLAEVKKVYQ
-680 YIKFLSFDKDSQ
+680 YVKILSFDKDKKQ
-692 ELTILNK
+692 VVIANK
-699 YDFIDLAGFYLDYQ
+699 YDFIDLSQFYIDFQ
-713 IEENGY
+713 IIEDGY
-719 EIFKGRVE
+719 EIYKGTTK
-727 LPALEPND
+727 LPALKPN
-735 TLRIKLPFD
+735 TIAKIKLPYNVE
-744 LNLDQTKES
+744 LNQEKES
-753 FINIQARFKQANLW
+753 FINLQLRLKEANHW
-767 AKSGYE
+767 AEKDYA
-773 MAQAQFALNKRNNS
+773 MAHWQFAINEIENRLKEVKESKEAFLVQEDNNQ
-787 LALVAESND
+787 L
-796 KFNVIEDEKQI
+796 

-812 GFKISFDKAN
+812 GFKISFDKQN
-822 GEIISWKYADCD
+822 GEILYWKYDGFE
-834 VITDRKGSP
+834 VISDRKGSP
-843 RYNNNRW
+843 HYNNNRW
-850 IENDRHG
+850 IENDKHG
-857 DSISSDI
+857 DSISGEL
-864 ASTFEITFNK
+864 ASTCEIKLNK
-874 EKTKANVKVST
+874 EKTKAEIKIT
-885 TSEKCPYTIEY
+885 TKGEKCPYNIEY
-896 TVYSNNIVDMKVTMN
+896 IVYSNNIVDMKVTLN
-911 PIVEGLRRLGVGII
+911 PIVEGLRRLGLGMI

-935 FAKGPWENYWDRQEA
+935 YAKGPWENYNDRQEA
-950 SFVSRYSTTVSD
+950 SFVGRYSTTVSD
-962 MFTPYAHPQSCGNR
+962 MLTPYAHPQSCGNR
-976 QEMREISLYKKG
+976 QEMREIFLYKKG
-988 TNKGLKIEA
+988 STKGLKIEA
-997 ESPIAFSMLH
+997 NQPIAFSMLH
-1007 YDDPDFIKEKL
+1007 FDDKDFNKEKL
-1018 HPWELEAREEVYA
+1018 HPWELEARKEVYA

>member
-1 MEECEK
+1 MK
-7 VWGHLIK
+7 
-14 VVPLQI
+14 
-20 DEENKCIMRC
+20 
-30 KILLLVSVLFF
+30 KIYCFIILSIIFSCF
-41 VNIAFTQE
+41 AFSQE

-61 NRCTPRATFFPYSN
+61 NRCSPRATFFPYSN
-75 TKAMMSEETF
+75 TKAMISEETF

-95 DLISLNGKWNF
+95 DLISLNGKWDF
-106 HFSPSANERPSEN
+106 HFSPSANERPNEN
-119 DMFTKGNLRWKTIN
+119 DMFTKGNLKWESIN

-177 GTYHKTFTIP
+177 GTYHKTFSIP
-187 ENWNGKRVFLHFDGI
+187 KNWEKKRVFLHFDGL

-225 EFELTKYLKEGE
+225 EFELTQYLKEGE
-237 NDLYVQVF
+237 NELYVQVF

-268 YLFAVEPVFISNHYI
+268 YLFAVEQVFISNHYI
-283 TSNLSKQDNYKSGE
+283 TSTLDANTGYKKGN
-297 FCVELEIDNPTN
+297 FNIELTLDNPTG
-309 KKSKKKIEIELL
+309 KKVEKIIEIELL
-321 DSKKQSVFSKNYL
+321 DAKKQL
-334 VEVKNEKT
+334 VWKIEKREVLKEKET
-342 KVKFETY
+342 KI
-349 LTNLELWN
+349 NLNHLLDNIELWN
-357 SENPYLYTVV
+357 SEIPYLYTVI

-391 IDNNCVYING
+391 IANNRVYING
-401 ERVLFKG
+401 EQVLFKG

-491 RAQFVDRTKAMV
+491 RAQYVDRTKAMV

-525 NFLHTYNA
+525 NFLHTYKA

-566 VVKAFAKSDSLN
+566 AVKAFAKSDSLN

-620 QSIYFPQAIKKGEFT
+620 QSIYFPQAIKKGEFV

-646 DYPGPHQGNFMNN
+646 DFPGPHQGNFMNN
-659 GIIQADRKWND
+659 GIIRADREWND
-670 KLAEVKQVYQ
+670 KLAEVKKVYQ
-680 YIKFLSFDKDSQ
+680 YVKILSFDKDKKQ
-692 ELTILNK
+692 VVIANK
-699 YDFIDLAGFYLDYQ
+699 YDFIDLSQFYIDFQ
-713 IEENGY
+713 IIEDGY
-719 EIFKGRVE
+719 EIYKGTTK
-727 LPALEPND
+727 LPALKPN
-735 TLRIKLPFD
+735 TIAKIKLPYNVE
-744 LNLDQTKES
+744 LNQEKES
-753 FINIQARFKQANLW
+753 FINLQLRLKESNHW
-767 AKSGYE
+767 AEKDYA
-773 MAQAQFALNKRNNS
+773 MAHWQFAINEIENRLQEVKES
-787 LALVAESND
+787 KEAFLVQED
-796 KFNVIEDEKQI
+796 KTQL

-812 GFKISFDKAN
+812 GFKISFDKQN
-822 GEIISWKYADCD
+822 GEILYWKYDGFE
-834 VITDRKGSP
+834 VISDRKGSP
-843 RYNNNRW
+843 HYNNNRW
-850 IENDRHG
+850 IENDKHG
-857 DSISSDI
+857 DNISGEL
-864 ASTFEITFNK
+864 ASTCEININK
-874 EKTKANVKVST
+874 EKTKAEIKIT
-885 TSEKCPYTIEY
+885 TKGEKCPYTIEY
-896 TVYSNNIVDMKVTMN
+896 TVYSNNIVDMKVTLN
-911 PIVEGLRRLGVGII
+911 PIVEGLRRLGLGMI

-935 FAKGPWENYWDRQEA
+935 YAKGPWENYNDRQEA
-950 SFVSRYSTTVSD
+950 SFVGRYSTTVTD
-962 MFTPYAHPQSCGNR
+962 MLTPYAHPQSCGNR
-976 QEMREISLYKKG
+976 QEMREIFLYKKG
-988 TNKGLKIEA
+988 STKGLKIEA
-997 ESPIAFSMLH
+997 NQPIAFSMLH
-1007 YDDPDFIKEKL
+1007 FDDKDFNKEKL

>member
-1 MEECEK
+1 MK
-7 VWGHLIK
+7 
-14 VVPLQI
+14 
-20 DEENKCIMRC
+20 
-30 KILLLVSVLFF
+30 KIYCFIILSIIFSCF
-41 VNIAFTQE
+41 AFSQE

-61 NRCTPRATFFPYSN
+61 NRCSPRATFFPYSN

-95 DLISLNGKWNF
+95 DLISLNGKWDF

-119 DMFTKGNLRWKTIN
+119 DMFTKGNLKWESIN

-177 GTYHKTFTIP
+177 GTYHKTFSIP
-187 ENWNGKRVFLHFDGI
+187 KNWEKKRVFLHFDGL

-225 EFELTKYLKEGE
+225 EFELTQYLKEGVNE
-237 NDLYVQVF
+237 LYVQVF

-268 YLFAVEPVFISNHYI
+268 YLFAVEPIFISNHYI
-283 TSNLSKQDNYKSGE
+283 TSTLDANTGYKKGN
-297 FCVELEIDNPTN
+297 FNIELTLDNPTG
-309 KKSKKKIEIELL
+309 KKAEKIIEIELL
-321 DSKKQSVFSKNYL
+321 DAKKQL
-334 VEVKNEKT
+334 VWRIERKEVLKEKET
-342 KVKFETY
+342 KI
-349 LTNLELWN
+349 NLNHLLDNIELWN
-357 SENPYLYTVV
+357 SENPYLYTVI

-391 IDNNCVYING
+391 IANNRVYING

-469 VECHLNWA
+469 VECHLNWEA
-477 VHGEKGGITNDSTW
+477 HGEKGGITNDSTW

-620 QSIYFPQAIKKGEFT
+620 QSIYFPQAIKKGEFV

-659 GIIQADRKWND
+659 GIIRADREWND
-670 KLAEVKQVYQ
+670 KLAEVKKVYQ
-680 YIKFLSFDKDSQ
+680 YVKILSFDKERKQ
-692 ELTILNK
+692 VVIANK
-699 YDFIDLAGFYLDYQ
+699 YDFIDLSKFYIDFQ
-713 IEENGY
+713 IIEDGY
-719 EIFKGRVE
+719 EIYKGTTK
-727 LPALEPND
+727 LPSLKPN
-735 TLRIKLPFD
+735 TIAKIKLPYNVE
-744 LNLDQTKES
+744 LNQEKES
-753 FINIQARFKQANLW
+753 FINLQLRLKEANHW
-767 AKSGYE
+767 AEKDYP
-773 MAQAQFALNKRNNS
+773 MAHWQFAINKIENRLKEVEES
-787 LALVAESND
+787 KEAFLVQED
-796 KFNVIEDEKQI
+796 KTQL

-812 GFKISFDKAN
+812 GFKISFDKQN
-822 GEIISWKYADCD
+822 GEILYWKYDGFE
-834 VITDRKGSP
+834 VISDRKGSP
-843 RYNNNRW
+843 HYNNNRW
-850 IENDRHG
+850 IENDKHG
-857 DSISSDI
+857 DSISGEL
-864 ASTFEITFNK
+864 ASTCEIKLNK
-874 EKTKANVKVST
+874 EKTKAEIKIT
-885 TSEKCPYTIEY
+885 TKGEKCPYTIEY

-911 PIVEGLRRLGVGII
+911 PIVEGLRRLGLGII

-935 FAKGPWENYWDRQEA
+935 YAKGPWENYNDRQDA
-950 SFVSRYSTTVSD
+950 SFVGRYSTTVSD
-962 MFTPYAHPQSCGNR
+962 MLTPYAHPQSCGNR
-976 QEMREISLYKKG
+976 QEMREIFLYKKG
-988 TNKGLKIEA
+988 STKGLKIEA
-997 ESPIAFSMLH
+997 NQPIAFSMLH
-1007 YDDPDFIKEKL
+1007 FDDKDFNKEKL

>member
-1 MEECEK
+1 MK
-7 VWGHLIK
+7 
-14 VVPLQI
+14 
-20 DEENKCIMRC
+20 
-30 KILLLVSVLFF
+30 KIYCFIILSIIFSCF
-41 VNIAFTQE
+41 AFSQE

-61 NRCTPRATFFPYSN
+61 NRCTPRATFFPYSS
-75 TKAMMSEETF
+75 TSAMISEETF
-85 NYPWISPMKA
+85 NYPWLSPMKA
-95 DLISLNGKWNF
+95 DLISLNGKWDF

-119 DMFTKGNLRWKTIN
+119 DMFTKRNLKWESIN

-177 GTYHKTFTIP
+177 GTYHKTFSIP
-187 ENWNGKRVFLHFDGI
+187 KNWEKKRVFLHFDGL

-225 EFELTKYLKEGE
+225 EFELTQYLKEGVNE
-237 NDLYVQVF
+237 LYVQVF

-283 TSNLSKQDNYKSGE
+283 TSTLDANSNYKNGNLK
-297 FCVELEIDNPTN
+297 VELTFDNPTG
-309 KKSKKKIEIELL
+309 KKVEKIIEIELL
-321 DSKKQSVFSKNYL
+321 DAKKQL
-334 VEVKNEKT
+334 VWKIERKEVLKEKET
-342 KVKFETY
+342 KI
-349 LTNLELWN
+349 NLNHLLDNIELWN

-391 IDNNCVYING
+391 IANNRVYING
-401 ERVLFKG
+401 EQVLFKG

-491 RAQFVDRTKAMV
+491 RAQYIDRTKAMV

-566 VVKAFAKSDSLN
+566 AVKAFAKSDSLN

-659 GIIQADRKWND
+659 GIIRADREWND
-670 KLAEVKQVYQ
+670 KLAEVKKVYQ
-680 YIKFLSFDKDSQ
+680 YVKILSFDKDKKQ
-692 ELTILNK
+692 VVIANK
-699 YDFIDLAGFYLDYQ
+699 YDFIDLSQFYIDFQ
-713 IEENGY
+713 IIEDGY
-719 EIFKGRVE
+719 EIYKGTTK
-727 LPALEPND
+727 LPSLKPN
-735 TLRIKLPFD
+735 TIAKIKLPYNVE
-744 LNLDQTKES
+744 LNQEKES
-753 FINIQARFKQANLW
+753 FINLQLRLKEANHW
-767 AKSGYE
+767 ADKDYA
-773 MAQAQFALNKRNNS
+773 MAHWQFAINEIENRLKEVKES
-787 LALVAESND
+787 KEAFLVQED
-796 KFNVIEDEKQI
+796 KTQL

-812 GFKISFDKAN
+812 GFKISFDKQN
-822 GEIISWKYADCD
+822 GEILYWKYDGFE
-834 VITDRKGSP
+834 VISDRKGSP
-843 RYNNNRW
+843 HYNNNRW
-850 IENDRHG
+850 IENDKHG
-857 DSISSDI
+857 DSISGEL
-864 ASTFEITFNK
+864 ASTCEIKLNK
-874 EKTKANVKVST
+874 EKTKAEIKIT
-885 TSEKCPYTIEY
+885 TKGEKCPYTIEY

-911 PIVEGLRRLGVGII
+911 PIVEGLRRLGLGMI

-935 FAKGPWENYWDRQEA
+935 YAKGPWENYNDRQEA
-950 SFVSRYSTTVSD
+950 SFVGRYSTTISD
-962 MFTPYAHPQSCGNR
+962 MLTPYAHPQSCGNR
-976 QEMREISLYKKG
+976 QEMREIFLYKKG
-988 TNKGLKIEA
+988 STKGLKIEA
-997 ESPIAFSMLH
+997 NQPIAFSMLH
-1007 YDDPDFIKEKL
+1007 FDDKDFNKEKL
-1018 HPWELEAREEVYA
+1018 HPWELNPREEVYA

>member
-1 MEECEK
+1 
-7 VWGHLIK
+7 
-14 VVPLQI
+14 
-20 DEENKCIMRC
+20 
-30 KILLLVSVLFF
+30 
-41 VNIAFTQE
+41 
-49 KNDWENQEVFQI
+49 
-61 NRCTPRATFFPYSN
+61 
-75 TKAMMSEETF
+75 
-85 NYPWISPMKA
+85 MKA
-95 DLISLNGKWNF
+95 DLINLNGKWDF

-119 DMFTKGNLRWKTIN
+119 DMFTKGNLKWESIN

-144 FPLYVNVDYPFE
+144 SPLYVNVDYPFE

-177 GTYHKTFTIP
+177 GTYHKTFSIP
-187 ENWNGKRVFLHFDGI
+187 KNWEKKRVFLHFDGL
-202 YSGAYVWCN
+202 YSGGYVWCN

-225 EFELTKYLKEGE
+225 EFELTQYLKDGVNE
-237 NDLYVQVF
+237 LYVQVF

-268 YLFAVEPVFISNHYI
+268 YLFAVEPIFISNHYI
-283 TSNLSKQDNYKSGE
+283 TSTLDANTGYKKGN
-297 FCVELEIDNPTN
+297 FNIELTLDNPTG
-309 KKSKKKIEIELL
+309 KKAEKIIEIELL
-321 DSKKQSVFSKNYL
+321 DAKKQL
-334 VEVKNEKT
+334 VWKIERKEVLKEKET
-342 KVKFETY
+342 KI
-349 LTNLELWN
+349 NLNHLLDNIELWN
-357 SENPYLYTVV
+357 AETPYLYTVI

-391 IDNNCVYING
+391 IANNCVYING

-429 DIKLMKQANVN
+429 DIKLMKQANIN

-491 RAQFVDRTKAMV
+491 RAQYVDRTKAMV

-533 TASLD
+533 TKSLD

-566 VVKAFAKSDSLN
+566 AVKAFAKSDSLN

-620 QSIYFPQAIKKGEFT
+620 QSIYFPQAIKKGEFV

-659 GIIQADRKWND
+659 GIIRADREWND
-670 KLAEVKQVYQ
+670 KLAEVKKVYQ
-680 YIKFLSFDKDSQ
+680 YVKILSFDKDKKQ
-692 ELTILNK
+692 VVIANK
-699 YDFIDLAGFYLDYQ
+699 YDFIDLSQFYLDFQ
-713 IEENGY
+713 IIEDGY
-719 EIFKGRVE
+719 EIYKGTTK
-727 LPALEPND
+727 LPFLKPN
-735 TLRIKLPFD
+735 TIAKIKLPYNVE
-744 LNLDQTKES
+744 LNQEKES
-753 FINIQARFKQANLW
+753 FINLQLRLKESNHW
-767 AKSGYE
+767 AEKDYA
-773 MAQAQFALNKRNNS
+773 MAQWQFAINEIENRLKEVKESKEAFLVQEDNNQ
-787 LALVAESND
+787 L
-796 KFNVIEDEKQI
+796 

-812 GFKISFDKAN
+812 GFKISFDKQN
-822 GEIISWKYADCD
+822 GEILYWKYDGFE
-834 VITDRKGSP
+834 VISDRKGSP
-843 RYNNNRW
+843 HYNNNRW
-850 IENDRHG
+850 IENDKHG
-857 DSISSDI
+857 DSISGEL
-864 ASTFEITFNK
+864 ASTCEIKLNK
-874 EKTKANVKVST
+874 EKTKAEIKIT
-885 TSEKCPYTIEY
+885 TMGEKCPYTIEY

-911 PIVEGLRRLGVGII
+911 PIVEGLRRLGLGMI

-935 FAKGPWENYWDRQEA
+935 YAKGPWENYNDRQEA
-950 SFVSRYSTTVSD
+950 SFVGRYSTTVSD
-962 MFTPYAHPQSCGNR
+962 MLTPYAHPQSCGNR
-976 QEMREISLYKKG
+976 QEMREIFLYKKG
-988 TNKGLKIEA
+988 STKGLKIEA
-997 ESPIAFSMLH
+997 NQPIAFSMLH
-1007 YDDPDFIKEKL
+1007 FDDKDFNKEKL
-1018 HPWELEAREEVYA
+1018 HPWELNPREEIYA